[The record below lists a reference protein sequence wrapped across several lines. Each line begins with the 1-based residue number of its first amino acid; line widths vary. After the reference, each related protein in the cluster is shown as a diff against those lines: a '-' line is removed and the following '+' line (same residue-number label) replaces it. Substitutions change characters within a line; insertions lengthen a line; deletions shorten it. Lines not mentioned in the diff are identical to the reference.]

1 MRIAIHLNAQHQFMT
16 KEVYYIIVHWFL
28 AMKIIPIHLFP
39 LKFLPKDNFG
49 FGGIVPKLPCQL
61 FKVWIIRYN
70 LSFCICLCFFYTP
83 LTSLKRGTYLMLLF
97 NFFIINRN
105 MKLNSIVWPRILFR
119 INCHPHK
126 CLIFVL

>member
-28 AMKIIPIHLFP
+28 AMKIVPIHLFP

-70 LSFCICLCFFYTP
+70 LSFCICLCFFLHTP
-83 LTSLKRGTYLMLLF
+83 NLSQEGNLFDATFQLF
-97 NFFIINRN
+97 NNQQ
-105 MKLNSIVWPRILFR
+105 KYET
-119 INCHPHK
+119 
-126 CLIFVL
+126 